1 MNAIDLYQ
9 HGRNVRNLLFSRAVA
24 GSFMA
29 FGAKSII
36 EMPVLVHG
44 ARRVSIG
51 REVLIGSDSWLYTS
65 GSQALLEIGDGT
77 RMSGHCVLSAVR
89 HVRVGRSVLL
99 GRNVYIADHNHGA
112 AASDTPILAQELD
125 AIGPVIVEDNAWLGQ
140 NCVIL
145 PGVTIGRGS
154 VVGANSVV
162 RDDVPPRTVAVGAP
176 ARIARHLDETRPR
189 NVDERAAGI
198 SWGHDAR

>member
-1 MNAIDLYQ
+1 MNGIELYQ
-9 HGRNVRNLLFSRAVA
+9 LARNARNLVFSRAVA

-44 ARRVSIG
+44 ARRVSVG
-51 REVLIGSDSWLYTS
+51 REVFIGSDSWLYTS
-65 GSQALLEIGDGT
+65 GSRALLEIGDGT
-77 RMSGHCVLSAVR
+77 RMSGHCVLSAVH

-99 GRNVYIADHNHGA
+99 SRNVYIADHRHGVA
-112 AASDTPILAQELD
+112 MLDMPILAQDLETIH
-125 AIGPVIVEDNAWLGQ
+125 AVTVEDDAWLGQ

-145 PGVTIGRGS
+145 PGVTVGKGS

-176 ARIARHLDETRPR
+176 ARVVRRLDETRLGKA
-189 NVDERAAGI
+189 DERA
-198 SWGHDAR
+198 SSLH